1 MKRNNLWILLLL
13 ISMGSCGNKFAE
25 QNSEEM
31 SSKDF
36 NESAAIS
43 QDAGISPLVSP
54 EMTLKEN
61 TPLGTD
67 DVSQQSAS
75 NIKIIKS
82 GNISLESKKIEASK
96 KNIDA
101 LLKKFNAYYEQ
112 ESSNNNNDFTSYN
125 LTIRIPTS
133 SFDNFLI
140 AMENGDDKVTDKKIS
155 AEDVSITYH
164 DVESRLKS
172 KRAYLLRYQEMVSSA
187 KNVKDLLEIQEQIR
201 QLQEEIDSKEA
212 VLRNLTNQVNYST
225 LTVDL
230 FEYQANLPMGSKSF
244 FAKVKT
250 SLEFGWNLIQNIALG
265 IIGIW
270 PVWIVVGLVVVI
282 IRNFRRKRRMRKAD

>member
-1 MKRNNLWILLLL
+1 MKRNNLWVLLLL

-36 NESAAIS
+36 NESAAVTIS
-43 QDAGISPLVSP
+43 QDAGLSPLVSA
-54 EMTLKEN
+54 EMKITERI
-61 TPLGTD
+61 P
-67 DVSQQSAS
+67 QQSAS
-75 NIKIIKS
+75 NIKIIKR
-82 GNISLESKKIEASK
+82 GNISLESRKIEVSK

-112 ESSNNNNDFTSYN
+112 ESSSNSNYLTSYK
-125 LTIRIPTS
+125 LKIRIPTS
-133 SFDNFLI
+133 SFDNFLL
-140 AMENGDDKVTDKKIS
+140 AMENGEDKITDKNIS

-164 DVESRLKS
+164 DYESRLKS
-172 KRAYLLRYQEMVSSA
+172 KRAYLERYQEMVASA

-212 VLRNLTNQVNYST
+212 LLRNLTNEINYST

-230 FEYQANLPMGSKSF
+230 FEYQANLSMGSNSF

-282 IRNFRRKRRMRKAD
+282 IRKFRRKRRMRKAD

>member
-1 MKRNNLWILLLL
+1 MKRNNLWVLLLL

-36 NESAAIS
+36 NESAAVTIS
-43 QDAGISPLVSP
+43 QDAGISPLVSA
-54 EMTLKEN
+54 EMKITERI
-61 TPLGTD
+61 P
-67 DVSQQSAS
+67 QQSAS
-75 NIKIIKS
+75 NIKIIKR
-82 GNISLESKKIEASK
+82 GNISLESRKIEVSK

-112 ESSNNNNDFTSYN
+112 ESSSNSNYLTSYK
-125 LTIRIPTS
+125 LKIRIPTS
-133 SFDNFLI
+133 SFDNFLL
-140 AMENGDDKVTDKKIS
+140 AMENGEDKITDKNIS

-164 DVESRLKS
+164 DYESRLKS
-172 KRAYLLRYQEMVSSA
+172 KRAYLERYQEMVASA

-212 VLRNLTNQVNYST
+212 LLRNLTNEINYST

-230 FEYQANLPMGSKSF
+230 FEYQANLSMGSNSF

-270 PVWIVVGLVVVI
+270 PVWIVVGLIVVI
-282 IRNFRRKRRMRKAD
+282 IRKFRRKRRMRKAD

>member
-1 MKRNNLWILLLL
+1 MKRNNLWVLLLL

-36 NESAAIS
+36 NESAAVTIS
-43 QDAGISPLVSP
+43 QDAGISPLVAA
-54 EMTLKEN
+54 EMKITERI
-61 TPLGTD
+61 P
-67 DVSQQSAS
+67 QQSAS
-75 NIKIIKS
+75 NIKIIKR
-82 GNISLESKKIEASK
+82 GNISLESRKIEVSK

-101 LLKKFNAYYEQ
+101 LLRKFNAYYEQ
-112 ESSNNNNDFTSYN
+112 ESSSNSNYLTSYK
-125 LTIRIPTS
+125 LKIRIPTS
-133 SFDNFLI
+133 SFDNFLL
-140 AMENGDDKVTDKKIS
+140 AMENGEDKITDKNIS

-164 DVESRLKS
+164 DYESRLKS
-172 KRAYLLRYQEMVSSA
+172 KRAYLERYQEMVASA

-212 VLRNLTNQVNYST
+212 LLRNLTNEINYST

-230 FEYQANLPMGSKSF
+230 FEYQANLSMGSNSF

-282 IRNFRRKRRMRKAD
+282 FRKFRRKRRMRKAD

>member
-1 MKRNNLWILLLL
+1 MKRNNLWVLLLL

-36 NESAAIS
+36 NESAAVTIS
-43 QDAGISPLVSP
+43 QDAGISPLVSA
-54 EMTLKEN
+54 EMKITERI
-61 TPLGTD
+61 P
-67 DVSQQSAS
+67 QQSAS
-75 NIKIIKS
+75 NIKIIKR
-82 GNISLESKKIEASK
+82 GNISLESRKIEVSK

-112 ESSNNNNDFTSYN
+112 ESSSNSNYLTSYK
-125 LTIRIPTS
+125 LKIRIPTS
-133 SFDNFLI
+133 SFDNFLL
-140 AMENGDDKVTDKKIS
+140 AMENGEDKITDKNIS

-164 DVESRLKS
+164 DYESRLKS
-172 KRAYLLRYQEMVSSA
+172 KRAYLERYQEMVASA

-212 VLRNLTNQVNYST
+212 LLRNLTNEINYST

-230 FEYQANLPMGSKSF
+230 FEYQANLSMGSNSF

-282 IRNFRRKRRMRKAD
+282 IRKFRRKRRMRKAD

>member
-1 MKRNNLWILLLL
+1 MKRNNLWVLLLL

-36 NESAAIS
+36 NESAAVTIS
-43 QDAGISPLVSP
+43 QDAGISPLVSA
-54 EMTLKEN
+54 EMKITERI
-61 TPLGTD
+61 P
-67 DVSQQSAS
+67 QQSAS
-75 NIKIIKS
+75 NIKIIKR
-82 GNISLESKKIEASK
+82 GNISLESRKIEVSK

-112 ESSNNNNDFTSYN
+112 ESSSNSNYFTSYK
-125 LTIRIPTS
+125 LKIRIPTS
-133 SFDNFLI
+133 SFDNFLL
-140 AMENGDDKVTDKKIS
+140 AMENGEDKITDKNIS

-164 DVESRLKS
+164 DYESRLKS
-172 KRAYLLRYQEMVSSA
+172 KRAYLERYQEMVASA

-212 VLRNLTNQVNYST
+212 LLRNLTNEINYST

-230 FEYQANLPMGSKSF
+230 FEYQANLSTGSNSF
-244 FAKVKT
+244 FAKVKR

-282 IRNFRRKRRMRKAD
+282 IRNFRRKRRMRKED

>member
-1 MKRNNLWILLLL
+1 MKRNNLWVLLLL

-36 NESAAIS
+36 NESAAVTIS
-43 QDAGISPLVSP
+43 QDAGISPLVAA
-54 EMTLKEN
+54 EMKITERI
-61 TPLGTD
+61 P
-67 DVSQQSAS
+67 QQSAS
-75 NIKIIKS
+75 NIKIIKR
-82 GNISLESKKIEASK
+82 GNISLESRKIEVSK

-112 ESSNNNNDFTSYN
+112 ESSSNSNYLTSYK
-125 LTIRIPTS
+125 LKIRIPTS
-133 SFDNFLI
+133 SFDNFLL
-140 AMENGDDKVTDKKIS
+140 AMENGEDKITDKNIS

-164 DVESRLKS
+164 DYESRLKS
-172 KRAYLLRYQEMVSSA
+172 KRAYLERYQEMVASA

-212 VLRNLTNQVNYST
+212 LLRNLTNEINYST

-230 FEYQANLPMGSKSF
+230 FEYQANLSMGSNSF

-282 IRNFRRKRRMRKAD
+282 IRKFRRKRRMRKAD

>member
-1 MKRNNLWILLLL
+1 MKRNNLWVLLLL

-36 NESAAIS
+36 NESAAVTIS
-43 QDAGISPLVSP
+43 QDAGISPLVSA
-54 EMTLKEN
+54 EMKITERI
-61 TPLGTD
+61 P
-67 DVSQQSAS
+67 QQSAS
-75 NIKIIKS
+75 NIKIIKR
-82 GNISLESKKIEASK
+82 GNISLESRKIEVSK

-101 LLKKFNAYYEQ
+101 LLRKFNAYYEQ
-112 ESSNNNNDFTSYN
+112 ESSSNSNYLTSYK
-125 LTIRIPTS
+125 LKIRIPTS
-133 SFDNFLI
+133 SFDNFLL
-140 AMENGDDKVTDKKIS
+140 AMENGEDKITDKNIS

-164 DVESRLKS
+164 DYESRLKS
-172 KRAYLLRYQEMVSSA
+172 KRAYLERYQEMVASA

-212 VLRNLTNQVNYST
+212 LLRNLTNEINYST

-230 FEYQANLPMGSKSF
+230 FEYQANLSMGSNSF

-270 PVWIVVGLVVVI
+270 PVWIVVGLIVVI
-282 IRNFRRKRRMRKAD
+282 FRKFRRKRRMRKAD

>member
-1 MKRNNLWILLLL
+1 MKRNNLWVLLLL

-36 NESAAIS
+36 NESAAVTIS
-43 QDAGISPLVSP
+43 QDAGISPLVSA
-54 EMTLKEN
+54 EMKITERI
-61 TPLGTD
+61 P
-67 DVSQQSAS
+67 QQSAS
-75 NIKIIKS
+75 NIKIIKR
-82 GNISLESKKIEASK
+82 GNISLESRKIEVSK

-112 ESSNNNNDFTSYN
+112 ESSSNSNNFTSYK
-125 LTIRIPTS
+125 LKIRIPTS
-133 SFDNFLI
+133 SFDNFLL
-140 AMENGDDKVTDKKIS
+140 AMENGEDKITDKNIS

-164 DVESRLKS
+164 DYESRLKS
-172 KRAYLLRYQEMVSSA
+172 KRAYLERYQEMVASA

-212 VLRNLTNQVNYST
+212 LLRNLTNEINYST

-230 FEYQANLPMGSKSF
+230 FEYQANLSMGSNSF

>member
-1 MKRNNLWILLLL
+1 MKRNNLWVLLLL

-36 NESAAIS
+36 NESAAVTIS
-43 QDAGISPLVSP
+43 QDAGISPLVSA
-54 EMTLKEN
+54 EMKITERI
-61 TPLGTD
+61 P
-67 DVSQQSAS
+67 QQSAS
-75 NIKIIKS
+75 NIKIIKR
-82 GNISLESKKIEASK
+82 GNISLESRKIEVSK

-112 ESSNNNNDFTSYN
+112 ESSSNNNNFTSYK
-125 LTIRIPTS
+125 LKIRIPTS
-133 SFDNFLI
+133 SFDNFLL
-140 AMENGDDKVTDKKIS
+140 AMENGEDKITDKNIS

-164 DVESRLKS
+164 DYESRLKS
-172 KRAYLLRYQEMVSSA
+172 KRAYLERYQEMVASA

-212 VLRNLTNQVNYST
+212 LLRNLTNEINYST

-230 FEYQANLPMGSKSF
+230 FEYQANLSMGSNSF

>member
-1 MKRNNLWILLLL
+1 MKRNNLWVLLLL

-36 NESAAIS
+36 NESAAVTIS
-43 QDAGISPLVSP
+43 QDAGISPLVSA
-54 EMTLKEN
+54 EMKITERI
-61 TPLGTD
+61 P
-67 DVSQQSAS
+67 QQSAS
-75 NIKIIKS
+75 NIKIIKR
-82 GNISLESKKIEASK
+82 GNISLESRKIEVSK

-112 ESSNNNNDFTSYN
+112 ESSSNSNYLTSYK
-125 LTIRIPTS
+125 LKIRIPTS
-133 SFDNFLI
+133 SFDNFLL
-140 AMENGDDKVTDKKIS
+140 AMENGEDKITDKNIS

-164 DVESRLKS
+164 DYESRLKS
-172 KRAYLLRYQEMVSSA
+172 KRAYLERYQEMVASA

-212 VLRNLTNQVNYST
+212 LLRNLTNEINYST

-230 FEYQANLPMGSKSF
+230 FEYQANLSMGSNSF